1 MRRQRKS
8 LWSGWGS
15 SVLVSVLAGALC
27 IGAGAVLTA
36 AIVYFFMKDM
46 TMIRA
51 FAGVSLA
58 AGAYIAAYICGKYRR
73 RKGLVCGIVCGA
85 LLYAVINL
93 LAIIILGEWA
103 GIKKL
108 LLLTVFGAAGGV
120 AGVNSKRPKKLRDQ

>member
-36 AIVYFFMKDM
+36 AIVYFVMKDM

-73 RKGLVCGIVCGA
+73 RKGLVCGTVCGA
-85 LLYAVINL
+85 LLYAVINV
-93 LAIIILGEWA
+93 LAVLILGEWA

-108 LLLTVFGAAGGV
+108 LLLTAFGAAGGV
-120 AGVNSKRPKKLRDQ
+120 AGVNSKRPNNLRDQ